1 MGDETRDE
9 DEIEWSVTNYLIGDV
24 YITAQRVT
32 CFRPH
37 PSIFAH
43 SQHRRQAEGINGHLG
58 LSQPLVTVG

>member
-9 DEIEWSVTNYLIGDV
+9 DEIERSITNYLIGDV

-32 CFRPH
+32 CFRHH

-43 SQHRRQAEGINGHLG
+43 SQHHRQAEDINGHLG
-58 LSQPLVTVG
+58 LSQPLAAVG